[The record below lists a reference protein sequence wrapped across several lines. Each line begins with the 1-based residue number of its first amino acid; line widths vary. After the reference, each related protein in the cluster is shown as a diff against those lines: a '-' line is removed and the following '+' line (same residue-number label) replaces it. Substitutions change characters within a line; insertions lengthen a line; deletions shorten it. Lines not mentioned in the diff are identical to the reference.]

1 MGIYEFHWGNIQK
14 GGLVKATRIKMK
26 PGCGTSNNLL
36 EIESVYLTGCEK
48 DDFYT
53 KASIYDYLQKNP
65 NTIQVNIEPYPNV
78 IGAISANNEK
88 YVKSQANSLEKDN
101 LLKLPRE

>member
-1 MGIYEFHWGNIQK
+1 
-14 GGLVKATRIKMK
+14 VKATRIKMK

-36 EIESVYLTGCEK
+36 EIESVYLTGCEE

-65 NTIQVNIEPYPNV
+65 GTIQVNIPPYPNV
-78 IGAISANNEK
+78 IGAISSNDEK
-88 YVKSQANSLEKDN
+88 YVKSQSDSSEKDN